1 MLIAVLCLLAYTL
14 ASCVVGVRMLA
25 SARRS
30 RGVPELL
37 VGLTYLCAPGL
48 GYPMGIISDQ
58 IPNRALALPMNIVG
72 EILLVSGLS
81 CYLFFTVRVFRPDA
95 SWAKWCARLGTAAL
109 VYAGVAIEWAVITYP
124 DPEVAFSHS
133 EAPLALLLV
142 VLLVTFGWTGLE
154 GLRYWRMMRKR
165 MAFGLAGPVVTNRF
179 LLWGL
184 NGLVS
189 VTWITCAVTLLAIGA
204 NPGTHPF
211 GIAVVSAGGVG
222 NTVLLLLIF
231 MPPAAYVRWLE
242 RWAARG
248 AALAVV

>member
-1 MLIAVLCLLAYTL
+1 MLTAGLCLLAYTL
-14 ASCVVGVRMLA
+14 ASCVVGVRLLA
-25 SARRS
+25 RARRS

-58 IPNRALALPMNIVG
+58 IPNRALALPLNIAG

-81 CYLFFTVRVFRPDA
+81 CYLFFTVRVFRPEA
-95 SWAKWCARLGTAAL
+95 SWAKWGAWLGTAAL

-133 EAPLALLLV
+133 EAPLATLLV

-165 MAFGLAGPVVTNRF
+165 MALGLAEPAVTNRF

-189 VTWITCAVTLLAIGA
+189 VTWISAAVTLLAIGE
-204 NPGTHPF
+204 NPGTHPL

-231 MPPAAYVRWLE
+231 MPPAWYVRWLE

-248 AALAVV
+248 AALATV

>member
-1 MLIAVLCLLAYTL
+1 MWIAGLCLFAYTL
-14 ASCVVGVRMLA
+14 ASCVVGARLVGR
-25 SARRS
+25 ARRS

-48 GYPMGIISDQ
+48 GYPLGIVSDQ
-58 IPNRALALPMNIVG
+58 IPNRMIALPMNIVG
-72 EILLVSGLS
+72 EALLVSGLS

-95 SWAKWCARLGTAAL
+95 SWAKWAAWLGTAAL
-109 VYAGVAIEWAVITYP
+109 LYAGVATEWAVVSYP

-133 EAPLALLLV
+133 LAPLGTLLT

-165 MAFGLAGPVVTNRF
+165 MTLGLAEPVVTNRF

-189 VTWITCAVTLLAIGA
+189 VTWISAAVGLLAAGE

-231 MPPAAYVRWLE
+231 MPPSWYTGWIE
-242 RWAARG
+242 RSATRG
-248 AALAVV
+248 AALAAV